1 MMRQFTTVQDLQ
13 HWRRSILGALV
24 LVPTMGNLHEGH
36 AALIRMA
43 HNLGGVVVV
52 SIFVNPS
59 QFGPNEDFERYP
71 RTLEADL
78 ALCKGLGVTAVFAP
92 TVEAMYPEGLE
103 TEGRFTLSP
112 PSQLVNR
119 YCGTTRP
126 GHFEGVCTVV
136 AKLFNAVQPTHAV
149 FGQKDAQQLAVLRA
163 MAAELLWPVELLV
176 HPVVRSGEGLALSSR
191 NQYLE
196 TPEMRETAL
205 ALFET
210 MKGVATAYHV
220 LNVALPV
227 TKAFEL
233 AWQGVKSQ
241 YPLGDALEWEYQAAV
256 DDTTFEAQE
265 TLTPNSRLLVAARIG
280 FVRLIDTLHVKEM
293 LHEHV

>member
-1 MMRQFTTVQDLQ
+1 MQQFTTVEDLR
-13 HWRRSILGALV
+13 HWRKRQADQVV

-43 HNLGGVVVV
+43 LGLGGAVVV
-52 SIFVNPS
+52 SVFVNPS
-59 QFGPNEDFERYP
+59 QFGPTEDFERYP
-71 RTLEADL
+71 RTLEADM
-78 ALCKGLGVTAVFAP
+78 ALCKGLGVTALFNP
-92 TVEAMYPEGLE
+92 SVEALYPEGLSPE
-103 TEGRFTLSP
+103 KRFTVLP
-112 PSQLVNR
+112 PTGLVNR
-119 YCGTTRP
+119 YCGASRP

-136 AKLFNAVQPTHAV
+136 AKLFNAVQPTHAI

-163 MAAELLWPVELLV
+163 MATELQWPVELMA

-191 NQYLE
+191 NQYLD
-196 TPEMRETAL
+196 TPEKRETAL

-220 LNVALPV
+220 LNVTLPV
-227 TKAFEL
+227 AKAFEL

-256 DDTTFEAQE
+256 DDTTFEPQE
-265 TLTPNSRLLVAARIG
+265 ALTPHSRLLVAARLG
-280 FVRLIDTLHVKEM
+280 DVRLIDTLHVKEL
-293 LHEHV
+293 LHEAH